1 MGNALATDLY
11 QLTMMQAFWKSGY
24 NPYATFDYFV
34 RSIPL
39 GSYLVVAGLEYVI
52 DYIKRLR
59 FEKSDIEFLA
69 KQGFDEEFLDYLK
82 DFRFT
87 GNVYAMQEGSI
98 AFQKE
103 PIIIVSAPIIEAQL
117 VETYLLN
124 KMNFST
130 LIATKA
136 ARVVYA
142 SRNKPVVEF
151 GMRRAHGE
159 GYLEATRAAYI
170 GGCQS
175 TSNVMAGKKF
185 GIPIAGTM
193 AHSFV
198 MSFDS
203 EIDAFRTYAKVYP
216 NKSTFLIDTYNTID
230 GAENAIKV
238 AKELERHGGRLIA
251 VRIDSGDLLSLSREV
266 RKMLDDA
273 GLDYVKIMASGDLN
287 EWRINDLLE
296 KNAPIDMFG
305 VGTELVTAQP
315 KPALGGI
322 YKLVEISTSNGNVPK
337 MKITNDIAKATLP
350 GRKSVWRIIKD
361 GLFEKDIIALA
372 NEKISGVQL
381 LEKVI
386 ENGNVLA
393 KKESLNAIRERAQAN
408 MRMLPDIYKEL
419 DNAPLYPVELSK
431 GLEELS
437 SKIIANRR
445 ERTI

>member
-372 NEKISGVQL
+372 NEKISGMQL

-393 KKESLNAIRERAQAN
+393 KKENLNAIRERAQAN

>member
-159 GYLEATRAAYI
+159 GCLEATRAAYI

-372 NEKISGVQL
+372 NEKISGMQL

-393 KKESLNAIRERAQAN
+393 KKENLNAIRERAQAN

>member
-393 KKESLNAIRERAQAN
+393 KKESLNAIRERVQAN

>member
-124 KMNFST
+124 KINFST

-159 GYLEATRAAYI
+159 GCLEATRAAYI

-230 GAENAIKV
+230 GAENTIKV
-238 AKELERHGGRLIA
+238 AKELERHGGRLIV

-273 GLDYVKIMASGDLN
+273 GLNYVKIMASGDFN
-287 EWRINDLLE
+287 ELVATLSHEYVHVLQKSGGTVLKGFLKKPFNDINQPYELEAEFLGTIIGFLVIRRYYSDMSISYINMVNNWASELE
-296 KNAPIDMFG
+296 KSVANGKIANGGLDYFYGLEAAKKLIISYKGVDEIEEIVRKIYNADDPLELIYAIAIG
-305 VGTELVTAQP
+305 KNLVT
-315 KPALGGI
+315 
-322 YKLVEISTSNGNVPK
+322 
-337 MKITNDIAKATLP
+337 D
-350 GRKSVWRIIKD
+350 
-361 GLFEKDIIALA
+361 
-372 NEKISGVQL
+372 
-381 LEKVI
+381 
-386 ENGNVLA
+386 
-393 KKESLNAIRERAQAN
+393 
-408 MRMLPDIYKEL
+408 
-419 DNAPLYPVELSK
+419 
-431 GLEELS
+431 
-437 SKIIANRR
+437 
-445 ERTI
+445 

>member
-251 VRIDSGDLLSLSREV
+251 VRIDSGDLLVLSREV

-393 KKESLNAIRERAQAN
+393 KKESLNAIRERVQAN